1 MKKTDK
7 LAAKILNDIMY
18 PEDYGWPP
26 SCSGFFY
33 QPERPVASKFQKSDS
48 IPEQENE

>member
-26 SCSGFFY
+26 TCSGVFY
-33 QPERPVASKFQKSDS
+33 QPERPMTTKLQESDS
-48 IPEQENE
+48 IPEHEKE